1 MALGSA
7 EMLALLALIPAAG
20 MAWWWLWRARR
31 LHRAAV
37 GAAVEGRREGAALSR
52 LLLVLALALIGVAAA
67 RPMWSPGE
75 ETLGRPDF
83 PLVIALDVSLSM
95 AAEDVATEAG
105 GSVSRFTAA
114 QAEIRRLID
123 GRRGDRIGLVIFA
136 GDAFLRFPLTRDHE
150 AALEVLDAL
159 QPGEALS
166 RPGSEI
172 GGAIALATA
181 TIVRAADAEAGEP
194 VTGAIAVVSD
204 GEEILNQAPS
214 VDAVAAARAARDVGL
229 KVFTVGVG
237 SRQGAN
243 IPLRRSMEVKIDP
256 RSGAPVVTRLDD
268 QRLRAVASA
277 GGGRFIELDEPGA
290 VLRLNADLAAFDR
303 VRQEIVVES
312 SLAEQFQWF
321 GGAAAVALLLA
332 AAARVFG
339 WTLGRG
345 RIPVSLAALLGL
357 VLFAGACAGA
367 GVEQRNREGVTRFEA
382 GDYRAALDEW
392 REAQRV
398 ARRTDSGIDPR
409 LHLNAGRALHRL
421 GEFESAETETLA
433 ALRSDESR
441 LRATAWFHVGNHRWA
456 GDDLLGARA
465 AFIEALREAPSMLDA
480 KINLEL
486 VTRIL
491 DSLEEDTV
499 ADPSDQSGG
508 DGQTGGSA
516 GAESGQETQPDPA
529 AAGEQR
535 PGQESA
541 TALPGQDGGA
551 RPTTPSFEEA
561 GSLIE
566 RRDQAM
572 RDLETALNE
581 LPLENASLDQALAVL
596 DALRAVPGQPL
607 AAGRL
612 DQGAQLLD
620 W

>member
-37 GAAVEGRREGAALSR
+37 GAAVEGHRESATLSR
-52 LLLVLALALIGVAAA
+52 LLLVLALALIAVAAA

-95 AAEDVATEAG
+95 AAVDVGSESRE
-105 GSVSRFTAA
+105 SVSRFTAA

-172 GGAIALATA
+172 GSAIALATE
-181 TIVRAADAEAGEP
+181 TIVRAASAEAGES

-214 VDAVAAARAARDVGL
+214 LDAVAAARAARDLGL

-243 IPLRRSMEVKIDP
+243 ISLRRSMDAKIDP

-277 GGGRFIELDEPGA
+277 GGGRFIELDSPGA
-290 VLRLNADLAAFDR
+290 VLRLNADLAAFDQ

-332 AAARVFG
+332 AACASLRLDARARDASPCRSQRCWG
-339 WTLGRG
+339 WCC
-345 RIPVSLAALLGL
+345 SLAPAREPD
-357 VLFAGACAGA
+357 
-367 GVEQRNREGVTRFEA
+367 VEQRNREGVTRFEA

-421 GEFESAETETLA
+421 GG
-433 ALRSDESR
+433 
-441 LRATAWFHVGNHRWA
+441 V
-456 GDDLLGARA
+456 
-465 AFIEALREAPSMLDA
+465 
-480 KINLEL
+480 
-486 VTRIL
+486 
-491 DSLEEDTV
+491 
-499 ADPSDQSGG
+499 
-508 DGQTGGSA
+508 
-516 GAESGQETQPDPA
+516 
-529 AAGEQR
+529 
-535 PGQESA
+535 
-541 TALPGQDGGA
+541 
-551 RPTTPSFEEA
+551 
-561 GSLIE
+561 
-566 RRDQAM
+566 
-572 RDLETALNE
+572 
-581 LPLENASLDQALAVL
+581 
-596 DALRAVPGQPL
+596 
-607 AAGRL
+607 
-612 DQGAQLLD
+612 
-620 W
+620 